1 LPPVPEAFT
10 ILPPLA
16 VPALPPAPLLVDG
29 RMQMEV
35 NKTITIDAYEQDS
48 NGFYHLPPTK
58 EASKKKL

>member
-1 LPPVPEAFT
+1 
-10 ILPPLA
+10 
-16 VPALPPAPLLVDG
+16 
-29 RMQMEV
+29 MQMEV